1 VHLVREYGM
10 DGNTLTYESVR
21 PVVHLADLLGSTVAT
36 FDAQG
41 NTIADRYY
49 GAFGDER
56 QASGAPTPAPATA
69 LALFDDDIL
78 RGYTGHHSLSESRLV
93 HMGGRGYDAK
103 LGRFLSADP
112 AWQMPYSSQSWN
124 RYSYAL
130 NSPYRF
136 TDPTGYEV
144 AALFFDGSVG
154 NALDADSMRDMI
166 IELGIASGRLSS
178 DFEIELFRHYW
189 AGTGED
195 ITLSE
200 PIFADL
206 VRQGRVV
213 GKREP
218 VLLGTGEPGYSA
230 PILFYQEDDAGYPG
244 SVDYDYGIGEG
255 RLYFDLKMK
264 PVGFYDNYNFNPA
277 KRTSRE
283 AEILTRL
290 IGWFG
295 DRAGAEPY
303 LIRYGV
309 QGDK

>member
-1 VHLVREYGM
+1 
-10 DGNTLTYESVR
+10 
-21 PVVHLADLLGSTVAT
+21 VHLADLLGSTVAT

-103 LGRFLSADP
+103 LGRFLSPDP

-154 NALDADSMRDMI
+154 NALDADAMRDMI
-166 IELGIASGRLSS
+166 VDLGASSGLLTSAY
-178 DFEIELFRHYW
+178 EIELFRHYW
-189 AGTGED
+189 QGTGED
-195 ITLSE
+195 IALAPSL
-200 PIFADL
+200 FGDL
-206 VRQGRVV
+206 VRDGLIDTHGQR
-213 GKREP
+213 P
-218 VLLGTGEPGYSA
+218 VLLSNGMQGYSV
-230 PILFYQEDDAGYPG
+230 PISFYPNIDAGYAG
-244 SVDYDYGIGEG
+244 SVSFDYGFG
-255 RLYFDLKMK
+255 RATVFLDLDKN
-264 PVGFYDNYNFNPA
+264 PVGFRDNYNFDPGERSLHA
-277 KRTSRE
+277 E
-283 AEILTRL
+283 AITRS
-290 IGWFG
+290 IGFFG
-295 DRAGAEPY
+295 AMYQAEPY
-303 LIRYGV
+303 MIRFGV
-309 QGDK
+309 QGSELTQ